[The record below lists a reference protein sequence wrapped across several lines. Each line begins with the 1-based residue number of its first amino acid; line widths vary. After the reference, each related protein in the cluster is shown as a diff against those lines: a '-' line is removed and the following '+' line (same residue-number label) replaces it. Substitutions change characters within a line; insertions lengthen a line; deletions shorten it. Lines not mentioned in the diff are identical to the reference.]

1 VAEDAGAQS
10 IANVATSISA
20 GPEDE
25 SSQTVSFTVTNTNNA
40 LFGVQPTMD
49 ASGISLIGCQR
60 LPTIQLLLWPLAQ
73 PPNPPPLRLV
83 LQNFGGDRRL
93 RIALLLDLVAGQGEK
108 LHEQMISPDDA
119 PHTYSYG
126 DYFKILPAIHNW
138 SSDAGRIGD
147 GVPVGEGF
155 DYSSDNNPE
164 WMSVK
169 ELQQWIAANKAKI
182 GSF

>member
-1 VAEDAGAQS
+1 V
-10 IANVATSISA
+10 
-20 GPEDE
+20 
-25 SSQTVSFTVTNTNNA
+25 
-40 LFGVQPTMD
+40 
-49 ASGISLIGCQR
+49 GIR
-60 LPTIQLLLWPLAQ
+60 P
-73 PPNPPPLRLV
+73 
-83 LQNFGGDRRL
+83 
-93 RIALLLDLVAGQGEK
+93 GEK

-119 PHTYSYG
+119 PHTFSYG

-164 WMSVK
+164 WMSVE
-169 ELQQWIAANKAKI
+169 ELQNWITANRAKI